1 MWRYADSDIWI
12 DMNGPRFGR
21 RVWDV
26 LHKLHDSDLE
36 DIEGELDRL
45 NKLLKKSELPT
56 YDWMPRFGIIL
67 LNILERKKNE
77 L

>member
-12 DMNGPRFGR
+12 KMSGPRFGR

-36 DIEGELDRL
+36 DIEKELNRL
-45 NKLLKKSELPT
+45 NKVLKKSKVSMP
-56 YDWMPRFGIIL
+56 DWMPRFGIIL
-67 LNILERKKNE
+67 LNILEQKRNE
-77 L
+77 R